1 MLPASVQHR
10 LGGDAS
16 VVSVTT
22 GEVIAEPGEQ
32 IVEATFPLDSV
43 FSLDQIVSDDVEN
56 YAATPGVAL
65 VGNEGMIGIEAV
77 FGANE
82 WINRATVRIGGDML
96 RIKHAALLAEFSRAG
111 VFQRLVLSSADSL
124 IAQCCAIGACERV
137 HSIRQRLIRWLLL
150 FDDRIPNRDL
160 GVTQAALS
168 QLIGVRRASVSEAA
182 SGLQAQEFIAYQRGH
197 IKIVDREGL
206 EAGACRCY
214 REIKRRSLSRQRG
227 D

>member
-1 MLPASVQHR
+1 MTNTEFMNLMFANVAAGACPWVTAFSSAP
-10 LGGDAS
+10 GDAS
-16 VVSVTT
+16 R
-22 GEVIAEPGEQ
+22 
-32 IVEATFPLDSV
+32 
-43 FSLDQIVSDDVEN
+43 
-56 YAATPGVAL
+56 
-65 VGNEGMIGIEAV
+65 
-77 FGANE
+77 NE
-82 WINRATVRIGGDML
+82 WAGWPVRRLSDVPRAGNTYCTVSTFGDML

-124 IAQCCAIGACERV
+124 FAQCCAIGACERV

-214 REIKRRSLSRQRG
+214 REIKRRSLSRPRG

>member
-77 FGANE
+77 FGAKE
-82 WINRATVRIGGDML
+82 WINRATARIGGDML

-168 QLIGVRRASVSEAA
+168 QLLSLI
-182 SGLQAQEFIAYQRGH
+182 H
-197 IKIVDREGL
+197 I
-206 EAGACRCY
+206 
-214 REIKRRSLSRQRG
+214 
-227 D
+227 